1 MPDCNQAVQQIV
13 PLPETTD
20 KDAVND
26 PSMLPVFDDGSI
38 DSSLYSQDSE
48 SEGGIWDNQYN
59 DDISIAPE
67 GAQLIPPDDDGI
79 RVPLVGLP
87 VGCNIGPEREAACP
101 APNIVPAPI
110 IAPEGAT
117 HQQHEKAKQY
127 PPAVWRRGA
136 DGKLERIAMSIV

>member
-1 MPDCNQAVQQIV
+1 
-13 PLPETTD
+13 
-20 KDAVND
+20 
-26 PSMLPVFDDGSI
+26 MLPDSDDGSI
-38 DSSLYSQDSE
+38 DSSLYGQDSE

-59 DDISIAPE
+59 DDISITPE

-79 RVPLVGLP
+79 RAPLVSLP

-117 HQQHEKAKQY
+117 QQ
-127 PPAVWRRGA
+127 
-136 DGKLERIAMSIV
+136 